1 MSYRSGIA
9 QNALLN
15 PAPVSLYTFTTT
27 SVVSGT
33 RNTIPVS
40 LPAGTFSM
48 SLSYQ
53 ATIGGTG
60 NITLTNLNTGLS
72 SSASGTVSIAPLPL
86 AATASI
92 FLANSQ
98 AINTGVGFSDFK
110 STVITLSQPTIIY
123 LYNVV
128 VFAVGTGAPTLNI
141 TQDLTINELSS

>member
-1 MSYRSGIA
+1 MSFRSGIA

-15 PAPVSLYTFTTT
+15 PAPVSLYTQTTT
-27 SVVSGT
+27 GVVSGT
-33 RNTIPVS
+33 RNTIPIN

-53 ATIGGTG
+53 ATIAGTG
-60 NITLTNLNTGLS
+60 GINLTNLNAGLS
-72 SSASGTVSIAPLPL
+72 SSASSTVAIAPLPL

-98 AINTGVGFSDFK
+98 TIASSVGFSDFK
-110 STVITLSQPTIIY
+110 STVISLSAPTTVY

-128 VFAVGTGAPTLNI
+128 VWTVASGAPTVNI
-141 TQDLTINELSS
+141 TQNLTVTELFG

>member
-9 QNALLN
+9 QNALPN
-15 PAPVSLYTFTTT
+15 PAPISLYTQTTT
-27 SVVSGT
+27 GVVSGT
-33 RNTIPVS
+33 RNTIPIN

-60 NITLTNLNTGLS
+60 NITLTNLNAGLS
-72 SSASGTVSIAPLPL
+72 SSASATVAIAPLPL

-110 STVITLSQPTIIY
+110 STVISLSAPTTVY
-123 LYNVV
+123 LYNIVA
-128 VFAVGTGAPTLNI
+128 FAVGLGAPTVNI
-141 TQDLTINELSS
+141 TQNLTVTELSS